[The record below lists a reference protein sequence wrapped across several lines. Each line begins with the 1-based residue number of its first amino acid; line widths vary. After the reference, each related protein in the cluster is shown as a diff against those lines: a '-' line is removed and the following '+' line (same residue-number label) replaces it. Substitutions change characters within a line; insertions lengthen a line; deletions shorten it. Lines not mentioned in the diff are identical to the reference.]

1 MSVSIIIPTLNE
13 QQNIKRIHA
22 TVIEV
27 FKKTKIKWEIV
38 FVDDKSNDKTQE
50 IIKSILAENISLI
63 ESPIRKGLGNA
74 ISIGWQNA
82 KLDYVLFLDCD
93 SHVSIQ
99 DLKKLINSRKTNSLV
114 IASRYL
120 KKSKVYGA
128 PFIKVFL
135 SKILN
140 QIIGLILS
148 IKISDMS
155 HSLRILPN
163 TYISI
168 TEILTH
174 PGYFWV
180 LTKKLKKMNLNIEE
194 IPIVFRERKI
204 GKSKNTT
211 VRMVKSVINTIKII
225 SKI

>member
-1 MSVSIIIPTLNE
+1 M
-13 QQNIKRIHA
+13 
-22 TVIEV
+22 
-27 FKKTKIKWEIV
+27 
-38 FVDDKSNDKTQE
+38 
-50 IIKSILAENISLI
+50 
-63 ESPIRKGLGNA
+63 
-74 ISIGWQNA
+74 
-82 KLDYVLFLDCD
+82 
-93 SHVSIQ
+93 
-99 DLKKLINSRKTNSLV
+99 
-114 IASRYL
+114 
-120 KKSKVYGA
+120 
-128 PFIKVFL
+128 
-135 SKILN
+135 
-140 QIIGLILS
+140 S